1 MPNTNAARPVTPTT
15 STPAAWS
22 DGAASLRARLA
33 AEGLADHALVLPA
46 TLDRTWG
53 DQDGYVV
60 VTGDEALAARCAA
73 YLSAWVRKHLAPRR
87 SYHFQVQGHILS
99 VGDAMVDVR
108 SIPEGLRPHDV
119 GNAVVR
125 GVRVSAVYFP
135 CAD

>member
-1 MPNTNAARPVTPTT
+1 MTTTNTARPASPTT
-15 STPAAWS
+15 STPATWS
-22 DGAASLRARLA
+22 GGAAALRARLA
-33 AEGLADHALVLPA
+33 AEGLADCALVLPA

-87 SYHFQVQGHILS
+87 SYHFQVQGHVLP

-108 SIPEGLRPHDV
+108 DIPAGMRPHDV